1 MNVRSSTMATAC
13 VWMPVWVCWL
23 TWEGRWVGIGSA
35 EGGEEEEE
43 REKRR
48 WVAGEEGS
56 EGKREREE
64 EEGERSERY
73 RYSQPGMFCL
83 ALVQALPDPR
93 PQLGRSRPP
102 CMCMGHGGS
111 RRRHPSLP
119 GTAP

>member
-1 MNVRSSTMATAC
+1 MYTA
-13 VWMPVWVCWL
+13 VLWPQPVCGCL
-23 TWEGRWVGIGSA
+23 CGCAGLLGKGDGGIGSA